1 MRYVCKHNMSGPQ
14 IQCMSHYAAHPI
26 EVENVEQL
34 YMAVPAMCLL
44 QPKCTCNYNCSAGIV
59 YTCVIF
65 CSGGIF
71 HARMHCGQICNFL
84 RCTANELN
92 WRGYTLYN
100 LQVNE
105 KKIKLETV
113 YRDCIKMTRDKTR
126 IYSILHD
133 APGA

>member
-1 MRYVCKHNMSGPQ
+1 
-14 IQCMSHYAAHPI
+14 
-26 EVENVEQL
+26 
-34 YMAVPAMCLL
+34 
-44 QPKCTCNYNCSAGIV
+44 
-59 YTCVIF
+59 
-65 CSGGIF
+65 
-71 HARMHCGQICNFL
+71 MHCGKIYKFL

-92 WRGYTLYN
+92 WRGYTLHN

-105 KKIKLETV
+105 KKFKLETV